1 PRAWRPRADP
11 SRGATTPARA
21 PWVAAARPARAVRA
35 GRRGPAPPRRPAQSA
50 ACWSLARA
58 PRPPRRRALC
68 WAPRCTATASRRPAW
83 TQRRLDA
90 WAPSRRRPS
99 PTRGRSARGSLRA
112 RRRRAS
118 GTATASSI
126 RALSWRGRSP
136 RGPRA
141 ELRRAAEGPTMPPRC
156 PSRWGRRTAPH
167 RRCIGADASPTHR
180 RCIDDAGRSSLAKCA
195 RSSPVE
201 CPARPPARARR
212 SRSAGAD
219 AALFIYGLEA
229 VFFANSASSWGGHRS
244 GSGITVG
251 PWYEIEVGS
260 ARAPSCSLRARGML
274 LCIPGR
280 APSDVLCAL
289 ARGGSRVLSSS
300 SSSLLLV

>member
-1 PRAWRPRADP
+1 RTPLAGPRRRREHRGLPRRDLPGPCARAAAGRRRHGGRRRAPRAGAWPER
-11 SRGATTPARA
+11 RGLLEGGRSAGR
-21 PWVAAARPARAVRA
+21 RAVR
-35 GRRGPAPPRRPAQSA
+35 R
-50 ACWSLARA
+50 
-58 PRPPRRRALC
+58 
-68 WAPRCTATASRRPAW
+68 
-83 TQRRLDA
+83 RRLDA
-90 WAPSRRRPS
+90 LRGRKGVSTRGRRPS

-156 PSRWGRRTAPH
+156 PSRW
-167 RRCIGADASPTHR
+167 
-180 RCIDDAGRSSLAKCA
+180 GRSSLAKCA

-289 ARGGSRVLSSS
+289 ARGGSRVLS
-300 SSSLLLV
+300 

>member
-156 PSRWGRRTAPH
+156 PSRWGR
-167 RRCIGADASPTHR
+167 
-180 RCIDDAGRSSLAKCA
+180 SSLAKCA

>member
-1 PRAWRPRADP
+1 RTPLAGPRRRREHRGLPRRDLPGPCARAAAGRRRHGGRRRAPRAGAWPER
-11 SRGATTPARA
+11 RGLLEGGRSAGR
-21 PWVAAARPARAVRA
+21 RAVR
-35 GRRGPAPPRRPAQSA
+35 R
-50 ACWSLARA
+50 
-58 PRPPRRRALC
+58 
-68 WAPRCTATASRRPAW
+68 
-83 TQRRLDA
+83 RRLDA
-90 WAPSRRRPS
+90 LRGRKGVSTRGRRPS

-156 PSRWGRRTAPH
+156 PSRWGRRTA
-167 RRCIGADASPTHR
+167 
-180 RCIDDAGRSSLAKCA
+180 SLAKCA

-251 PWYEIEVGS
+251 PKTMRATSACPSSPDPWHQAGRTR
-260 ARAPSCSLRARGML
+260 ARAQRAPRACALQQRSL
-274 LCIPGR
+274 LC
-280 APSDVLCAL
+280 PSPRPELRWLCPTGEAD
-289 ARGGSRVLSSS
+289 A
-300 SSSLLLV
+300 